1 MQTNAD
7 IQGLIKALED
17 ADGDLRRPAA
27 AALRAL
33 SAIEAIPALK
43 RVLDQEHDPETRS
56 SILAAL
62 AALELALRDTTN
74 SDKPAPLTVPSAYQQ
89 AIEVLV
95 TQMNGTDPKQVVTAA
110 LRLAKLRDMRC
121 VEPLIVQFNNRSIP
135 AKVRLMIA
143 EALLDLESATGDVA
157 LLGAL
162 RNPKEAIRRSAAT
175 VLGQLRADWA
185 VEPLAH
191 ALKDRNVI
199 VRQAAQVAL
208 SAIDT
213 PDARAALAAYS
224 KVTKSYSA
232 EAKSAA
238 ESAINAANPADPAS
252 TADPATT
259 APTVTGEHP
268 IVRTDDDAP
277 ASSDP
282 LSETPP
288 DTPLAYAGPQ
298 DGLLRHIKG
307 APSGDTG
314 QSTPDA
320 EAESDAGTD
329 ASVDASVSADEQD
342 TVQTSTQTTQAYTE
356 SRQKLSWPKRDT
368 SQQESIST
376 MVTRPLN
383 PDRVKET
390 RDDTSDRLD
399 ARTDDSG

>member
-1 MQTNAD
+1 M
-7 IQGLIKALED
+7 
-17 ADGDLRRPAA
+17 
-27 AALRAL
+27 
-33 SAIEAIPALK
+33 
-43 RVLDQEHDPETRS
+43 
-56 SILAAL
+56 
-62 AALELALRDTTN
+62 
-74 SDKPAPLTVPSAYQQ
+74 
-89 AIEVLV
+89 
-95 TQMNGTDPKQVVTAA
+95 
-110 LRLAKLRDMRC
+110 
-121 VEPLIVQFNNRSIP
+121 
-135 AKVRLMIA
+135 
-143 EALLDLESATGDVA
+143 
-157 LLGAL
+157 
-162 RNPKEAIRRSAAT
+162 
-175 VLGQLRADWA
+175 
-185 VEPLAH
+185 
-191 ALKDRNVI
+191 
-199 VRQAAQVAL
+199 
-208 SAIDT
+208 
-213 PDARAALAAYS
+213 
-224 KVTKSYSA
+224 
-232 EAKSAA
+232 
-238 ESAINAANPADPAS
+238 
-252 TADPATT
+252 
-259 APTVTGEHP
+259 TGEHP